1 MSKTMSL
8 KLEEDLFF
16 DIKKMSEIFN
26 ISCSEFIRNAIKKE
40 INERKSDF
48 MVRMSD
54 VPYCNE
60 EEEKELIELLNEL
73 TDDDL
78 KIVKKEVIE
87 LW

>member
-8 KLEEDLFF
+8 KLEEDLFL

-40 INERKSDF
+40 INEKKSDF

-54 VPYCNE
+54 VPYCDDE
-60 EEEKELIELLNEL
+60 EEEELIEYLNSL
-73 TDDDL
+73 SDDDL
-78 KIVKKEVIE
+78 TIVKKEVIK
-87 LW
+87 L

>member
-8 KLEEDLFF
+8 KLEEDLFL

-26 ISCSEFIRNAIKKE
+26 ISCSEFIRNAIKRE
-40 INERKSDF
+40 INEKKSDF

-87 LW
+87 L